1 MSAYKT
7 ATIRVGEAEYQRLR
21 EAEEQLR
28 LIELQKGEAQSFIDQ
43 KNRPA
48 FGVIHREIRQR
59 EQTFADL
66 ANGLDQNVR
75 DLESRTSDWI
85 QQQNSQMLEEFAK
98 IEWRLGQESNLQ
110 LEQWMGQCNER
121 LQQQERQINEYW
133 QDQENRFRSMDARLE
148 FMQAETRKWLEAALA
163 WLEQIP
169 VSYPNLDHFMEE
181 FEKYQDACL
190 ETIALYECGAVEL
203 GYVQAHQLYSG
214 LSKFRHHLE
223 ADLVFSTSVQ
233 KKLQEK
239 AGGFYRHVQN
249 QQVVKAMDNAGQEL
263 TDDIDVEYWTQG
275 DYSVFLQEIMQF
287 YSQVSQPN
295 LSSQQLQDLLDRRFP
310 ELENR
315 SIELVTRARLEV
327 LSSQVRFNIAQIVA
341 EALETQGFHLEE
353 AHYDQQDYRRS
364 FTATTRNASGNEVV
378 IQIEPELEYEE
389 GGKLKIESKD
399 AATVTE
405 HELWQRNQEI
415 FRAIQH
421 YGLFISNISA
431 SRSSHADRSD
441 ATVESFGDA
450 VTARSVSVERA
461 NYGRR

>member
-28 LIELQKGEAQSFIDQ
+28 LMELQKGEAQSFIEK

-48 FGVIHREIRQR
+48 FGVINREIKQR
-59 EQTFADL
+59 EQTFSDL
-66 ANGLDQNVR
+66 TIDLDQNVR

-85 QQQNSQMLEEFAK
+85 RQQSSLMLAEMAK

-110 LEQWMGQCNER
+110 LEQWLGQVNVQLR
-121 LQQQERQINEYW
+121 QQQSQINDYW
-133 QDQENRFRSMDARLE
+133 KTQENRFRSIESRLE
-148 FMQAETRKWLEAALA
+148 FMQAETKKWLEPALA

-169 VSYPNLDHFMEE
+169 ISYPNLSRFVDE
-181 FEKYQDACL
+181 FEKYQDTCDQAVG
-190 ETIALYECGAVEL
+190 LYENGAVEL
-203 GYVQAHQLYSG
+203 GYVQAHQLYTN
-214 LSKFRHHLE
+214 LSQFRRRLE
-223 ADLVFSTSVQ
+223 ADLVFTSSVQ

-239 AGGFYRHVQN
+239 AAEFYRQVQE
-249 QQVVKAMDNAGQEL
+249 QRVVKAMDSDGQEL
-263 TDDIDVEYWTQG
+263 SDDIDLEYWTQG
-275 DYSVFLQEIMQF
+275 AHSVFLQEIMQF

-295 LSSQQLQDLLDRRFP
+295 LSPQQLQDFLERRFP

-341 EALETQGFHLEE
+341 EALESQGFHLEE
-353 AHYDQQDYRRS
+353 ANYDQQDYRRS
-364 FTATTRNASGNEVV
+364 FTAITRNASGNEVV
-378 IQIEPELEYEE
+378 IQIEPELQYEE

-399 AATVTE
+399 AGSMTE

-415 FRAIQH
+415 FRAIQR
-421 YGLFISNISA
+421 YGLSVSNISA
-431 SRSSHADRSD
+431 AQSPAGDRPGSSQ
-441 ATVESFGDA
+441 EPLGDEIS
-450 VTARSVSVERA
+450 ARSLSVERS